1 MTSVPSMSQ
10 RAAVMPT
17 AAFVVAAPAMRK
29 RCGGHG
35 PAFAITYEWDGGAL
49 TGGFGLTAN
58 HSPRHLGRLST

>member
-1 MTSVPSMSQ
+1 MTSASVSQ

-35 PAFAITYEWDGGAL
+35 PAFAITYEWDGAL
-49 TGGFGLTAN
+49 TGGNGLTAT
-58 HSPRHLGRLST
+58 HSPRPLGRLST